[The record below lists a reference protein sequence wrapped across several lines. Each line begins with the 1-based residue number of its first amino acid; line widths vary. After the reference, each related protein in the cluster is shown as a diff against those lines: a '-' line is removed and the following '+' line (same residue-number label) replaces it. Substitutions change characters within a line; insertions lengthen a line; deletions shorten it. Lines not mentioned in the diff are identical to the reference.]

1 MIRQI
6 LVGVAVAALG
16 LGTVSCGGEIPSC
29 DEVACDNPAGAM
41 EFDGILRPAPQAFA
55 PAVAKPDETE
65 GGAARG

>member
-6 LVGVAVAALG
+6 LVGVAVAALS

-41 EFDGILRPAPQAFA
+41 EFDGILRPAPQAFT
-55 PAVAKPDETE
+55 PTKPMLADSE
-65 GGAARG
+65 GGAAR